1 MIVNTSEI
9 LNKVLEIQINFLI
22 FKINNM
28 GKMKEMFGQLE
39 QQDMLDADYQYE
51 QWLENQR
58 LENEY
63 FNSTEFKEQ
72 NKNVKDGNIE

>member
-51 QWLENQR
+51 QWLENQK
-58 LENEY
+58 LENE
-63 FNSTEFKEQ
+63 
-72 NKNVKDGNIE
+72 

>member
-9 LNKVLEIQINFLI
+9 LNKILEIQINFLI

-63 FNSTEFKEQ
+63 YNSTEFKEQ
-72 NKNVKDGNIE
+72 NKNVNNGNIE

>member
-1 MIVNTSEI
+1 MIVNTSET

-63 FNSTEFKEQ
+63 YNSTEFKEQ
-72 NKNVKDGNIE
+72 NKNVNNGNIE